1 MRVSYYPGCSLEGT
15 AKEFDVSTRAVCKA
29 LGIELQELEDWSCC
43 GATSAHST
51 NDYLAVAL
59 PARNLT
65 LAEKT
70 GLDLVTPCAACFQ
83 RLKVAE
89 KKLAEKPLAEFPYQG
104 KIKIDHLLNLCTR
117 PEAMEKIKSSVK
129 KPLKGLK
136 VVCYYGCLT
145 TRPPKITDAVNYE
158 NPQNMDELILE
169 LGAESIDWSYKTACC
184 GNSLVLGRADI
195 VKTMVGKLLEKARE
209 AGADAIVTCCPM
221 CQSNLESG
229 RSMPV
234 FYFTELMG
242 MAMGLP
248 GTEKW
253 LKQHLVNPVP
263 LASAKGLI

>member
-15 AKEFDVSTRAVCKA
+15 AKEFDISSRAVCKA

-51 NDYLAVAL
+51 NDYLSVAL

-65 LAEKT
+65 LADKT

-89 KKLAEKPLAEFPYQG
+89 KKLGEHPMTDYPYSG
-104 KIKIDHLLNLCTR
+104 KIEVDHLLDLCTQ
-117 PEAMEKIKSSVK
+117 PEIIEKIKASVK
-129 KPLKGLK
+129 KPLTGLK

-145 TRPPKITDAVNYE
+145 VRPPDVTGAKEYE
-158 NPQNMDELILE
+158 NPQNMDDLIRV
-169 LGAESIDWSYKTACC
+169 LGAESIDWSYKTTCC
-184 GNSLVLGRADI
+184 GNSLILGRADI
-195 VKTMVGKLLEKARE
+195 VKKMTDKLVAMARE
-209 AGADAIVTCCPM
+209 AEADAIVTCCPM
-221 CQSNLESG
+221 CQSNLESA
-229 RSMPV
+229 RSMPI

-242 MAMGLP
+242 IAFGLP

-263 LASAKGLI
+263 LAETKGLA